1 MTAKLKRLLG
11 TVLAMAMLATML
23 VLPAGALAA
32 KGYAAL
38 PIEDN
43 SGAQTRNVERVIGS
57 LSGYTVVSGAK
68 FSFNHAVGERSK
80 ERGYESAYNGR
91 GVKVYGGGS
100 AQVASAIYLAVKDM
114 KGIRIDEI
122 HTYGKEYEGSYVESG
137 DEAVAVDWKSEYDFS
152 FTNRTGKNLTIY
164 LWIDDDELRASV
176 EESDTILGY
185 GTTSIYGTSSKRS
198 NIKLAAKAVD
208 GTQLAHNDVFSFND
222 IVGPRTSSKGY
233 KSAVNGRGV
242 KVTGGGVAQVASA
255 IWLAIEDMDDIQIID
270 KHTYGKRYS
279 ETYVDDADDAI
290 VTDYS
295 AGTDFS
301 FRYKGDDVITINCYV
316 QNDTLVC
323 EISTEDA
330 VG

>member
-57 LSGYTVVSGAK
+57 LSGYK
-68 FSFNHAVGERSK
+68 
-80 ERGYESAYNGR
+80 
-91 GVKVYGGGS
+91 
-100 AQVASAIYLAVKDM
+100 
-114 KGIRIDEI
+114 
-122 HTYGKEYEGSYVESG
+122 GSYVESG